1 MIEPIPQGA
10 NRVPTAKGVC
20 DECGRDEV
28 FVFDYERRSAGVW
41 EPKEGQAIKK
51 LTAKG
56 WAVVKGKLRCPAC
69 EAKRKAFKQEAP
81 MAENVTELRQ
91 PTREQKRAII
101 DMLEEVYDTA
111 AGRYKGTETDATV
124 AAVLGEGVM
133 PGWVAQLREDLFG
146 PDGGNGEM
154 EALLD
159 EMKGWLAA
167 RTKDATNAK
176 VHLQAAEGALRQI
189 GDWEKEVAAFAK
201 RVEAI
206 QRAVGPKAQR
216 A

>member
-1 MIEPIPQGA
+1 MS
-10 NRVPTAKGVC
+10 T
-20 DECGRDEV
+20 
-28 FVFDYERRSAGVW
+28 
-41 EPKEGQAIKK
+41 
-51 LTAKG
+51 
-56 WAVVKGKLRCPAC
+56 
-69 EAKRKAFKQEAP
+69 
-81 MAENVTELRQ
+81 VTELRQ

-101 DMLEEVYDTA
+101 DMLEEVYDTT
-111 AGRYKGTETDATV
+111 AGRYKGAETDATV

-189 GDWEKEVAAFAK
+189 GDWEKEVASFAK
-201 RVEAI
+201 RVQAI